1 MFNRRRRNMK
11 KIVVSVVA
19 AGVLV
24 AGTFVASM
32 VTSPEASA
40 QTDEAPPVAAEIRRP
55 HRGAILE
62 GVLSDLVGDG
72 TLTQGQANAV
82 KDALEAKR
90 DELKEKVGDRR
101 DRRARRHDMRVQIK
115 KWLEDDVIS
124 AEELSELP
132 ADLPILADDG
142 PLADVLKDGKIT
154 QAEWDAFIEQRKA
167 DHQARRGN

>member
-1 MFNRRRRNMK
+1 
-11 KIVVSVVA
+11 
-19 AGVLV
+19 
-24 AGTFVASM
+24 
-32 VTSPEASA
+32 
-40 QTDEAPPVAAEIRRP
+40 
-55 HRGAILE
+55 
-62 GVLSDLVGDG
+62 
-72 TLTQGQANAV
+72 
-82 KDALEAKR
+82 
-90 DELKEKVGDRR
+90 
-101 DRRARRHDMRVQIK
+101 MRVQIK